1 MRILKVSMI
10 GLFML
15 LFSVLSISKQEPVY
29 YDVVQ
34 KIIEFESTDSHVME
48 NASWLCDVFGPRS
61 LKSPSYREACE
72 WARDRLKE
80 YGLSNARLEA
90 YEFGNGWDIDY
101 VSLHMVEPRYMP
113 IIGFPATW
121 SSGTNGKV
129 RAQAIQVNLE
139 AIKSEADLEQYRGK
153 LKDRIILISPE
164 QKISPHL
171 GAEMGGRDGE
181 FFPNGYPVTLTE
193 DRLDEMSKIPFAPR
207 ISPLEEELANQKRRR
222 NRRSD
227 DRLSRQRIV
236 EFVFSEGAVAIIHPD
251 GEHYYGSVAPGGYTR
266 SGEKPWDVNLPPKPT
281 ELVLAVEHYNRMIR
295 ILAKGIPVEMEI
307 EVRTNF
313 YRGDPHDYNVVAEI
327 PGSDLA
333 HEVVVVGGHLQ
344 SVPVGTGAID
354 NAAGVVT
361 SMEAVRILKAIGVKP
376 RRTIRVGLWGGHD
389 GGGLAGNRAHV
400 RKHFADP
407 KTKEYKN
414 DYHNVVAYFDQDT
427 GPGRIRGV
435 SIMGSEEMRAILTE
449 WNKPLHNLGM
459 AHLFTS
465 GAYHEA
471 YAEVGLPG
479 FYFKHDRSEMDDWNA
494 HTSMDVYE
502 RLFPDGMQQ
511 TAIVVATYAYHA
523 AMRDEKLPRVS
534 PRPW

>member
-1 MRILKVSMI
+1 MKALRVFLI
-10 GLFML
+10 GLSL
-15 LFSVLSISKQEPVY
+15 LIIVIYAVSTEEKIY

-34 KIIEFESTDSHVME
+34 KIMEFESENSDAME

-61 LKSPSYREACE
+61 LKSPSYREAAE
-72 WARDRLKE
+72 WCVERLKE
-80 YGLSNARLEA
+80 YGLTNARLEP

-101 VSLHMVEPRYMP
+101 VSIHMVAPRYMP
-113 IIGFPATW
+113 IIGFPVTW

-129 RAQAIQVNLE
+129 RAQAIHINFE
-139 AIKSEADLEQYRGK
+139 EIASEEDLEQYRGM
-153 LKDRIILISPE
+153 LEHRIILISPE

-171 GAEMGGRDGE
+171 GVEMRGGDGT

-193 DRLDEMSKIPFAPR
+193 ERLDEMSKIPLTPR
-207 ISPLEEELANQKRRR
+207 ISPLEEELANQRRRR
-222 NRRSD
+222 NRRRD
-227 DRLSRQRIV
+227 VGLSRQEIV
-236 EFVFSEGAVAIIHPD
+236 DFVFSEGAVAIVHPD
-251 GEHYYGSVAPGGYTR
+251 GEHYYGSVAPGGYSR
-266 SGEKPWDVNLPPKPT
+266 SGEKPWDENLPPKPT
-281 ELVLAVEHYNRMIR
+281 ELALSVEHYNRMIR
-295 ILAKGIPVEMEI
+295 ILEKNIPVEMEL

-327 PGSDLA
+327 PGTDLA
-333 HEVVVVGGHLQ
+333 NEIVVVGGHLQ

-376 RRTIRVGLWGGHD
+376 RRTIRVGFWGGHD
-389 GGGLAGNRAHV
+389 GGGLAGNRGHV

-407 KTKEYKN
+407 ITKEYKK

-502 RLFPDGMQQ
+502 RLFADGMQQ

-534 PRPW
+534 PKPW